1 MTSLVFPGQGSQYIG
16 MAKDFYDEY
25 AEVRQ
30 IFEEIEDSS
39 KIKIKDIIFND
50 SSNLINITQFTQL
63 AIFCSSISIYEIFK
77 KYQKKINLNINYVL
91 GHSLGEYTALV
102 SSNIITINECS
113 KLLKVRGEIKQNSY
127 KENLSGMVAI
137 IGLDCQSVEKII
149 LKNNLNIEVAND
161 NSPLQV
167 VISGIKKDLSEAEE
181 IFLQHG
187 IKRYQ
192 YLNVSAA
199 FHSKIMKNAEKEM
212 KSHLNKIQFKKPIYP
227 IISNYDAKC
236 SANPEIIFNN
246 LSNQMSNKVKWVE
259 SIKCLES
266 LKETNIIEIGPGKI
280 LTGLIKRIS
289 NQFTLSNI
297 NSIKDLE
304 NIINGL

>member
-25 AEVRQ
+25 VEVRQ

-113 KLLKVRGEIKQNSY
+113 KLLKVRGELMQNSY
-127 KENLSGMVAI
+127 KENFSGMVAI

-212 KSHLNKIQFKKPIYP
+212 KTHLNKIQFKKPIYP

-289 NQFTLSNI
+289 NKFTLSNI

>member
-25 AEVRQ
+25 VEVRQ

-77 KYQKKINLNINYVL
+77 KYKKKINLNINYVL

-113 KLLKVRGEIKQNSY
+113 KLLKVRGELMQNSY
-127 KENLSGMVAI
+127 KENFSGMVAI

-212 KSHLNKIQFKKPIYP
+212 KTHLNKIQFKKPTYP

-289 NQFTLSNI
+289 NKFTLSNI

>member
-25 AEVRQ
+25 VEVRQ

-113 KLLKVRGEIKQNSY
+113 KLLKVRGELMQNSY

-212 KSHLNKIQFKKPIYP
+212 KTYLNKIQFKKPIYP

-289 NQFTLSNI
+289 NKFTLSNI

>member
-25 AEVRQ
+25 VEVRQ

-113 KLLKVRGEIKQNSY
+113 KLLKVRGELMQNSY

-212 KSHLNKIQFKKPIYP
+212 KTHLNKIQFKKPIYP

-289 NQFTLSNI
+289 NKFTLSNI

>member
-39 KIKIKDIIFND
+39 QIKIKDIIFND

-113 KLLKVRGEIKQNSY
+113 KLLKVRGELMQNSY

-212 KSHLNKIQFKKPIYP
+212 KTHLNKIQFKKPIYP

-289 NQFTLSNI
+289 NKFTLSNI